1 MSAPRPNPRRV
12 VIGIDTDGKS
22 CIQIDGPVPALSNSS
37 DLIWRTATVPAD
49 NSGQRDMASSYTME
63 MLHDGGS
70 NFMLVTFPPHMGP
83 YMHATDTLDYLV
95 VLSGQIVL
103 QLEADEVVL
112 HPGDLVVDR
121 GVIHAWRNDT
131 DQPATMVSVTVPAKP
146 VGKGRTV

>member
-1 MSAPRPNPRRV
+1 MSAPRRV

-22 CIQIDGPVPALSNSS
+22 CIQIDGPVPQHSASNNV
-37 DLIWRTATVPAD
+37 IWRTPTVPAD
-49 NSGQRDMASSYTME
+49 NSSPEDMAVPSTME
-63 MLHDGGS
+63 HLHDGGS
-70 NFMLVTFPPHMGP
+70 NFLFVTFSPHLGP

-103 QLEADEVVL
+103 QLEAGEVVL
-112 HPGDLVVDR
+112 NPGDLVVDR
-121 GVIHAWRNDT
+121 GVAHAWRNDT